1 MIQNETMQSI
11 LARRSYKVF
20 DRDPSTTRPYI
31 PLSQPASTRP
41 RV

>member
-20 DRDPSTTRPYI
+20 DSRPIDDEAYI